1 MEYSKLFEMRKTKII
16 NNLKNFE
23 MRDNE
28 DLPILDFL
36 NTLDKNKSYT
46 FLEVGSGLC
55 RFVDKIKDIYPNLD
69 IVCFEINPDLAEIAI
84 SKGYN
89 VINGDILKNTLNS
102 NQYDIVHC
110 SHVIEHFKYPDII
123 FVIDEL
129 LRITKLDAYCIIR
142 TPLMSY
148 SFYFDIDHVRPY
160 PPEAIINYL
169 NNVQQQKKGKNK
181 IEIEKIWYRTEA
193 KQYCKL
199 DKNSFFFILP
209 FRSFINKRI
218 DWINIK
224 FIESWNK
231 YRFPATKPNG
241 YVMITKKIS

>member
-1 MEYSKLFEMRKTKII
+1 MRKEKKKR
-16 NNLKNFE
+16 NLINFE
-23 MRDNE
+23 LRDNE

-36 NTLDKNKSYT
+36 NTLDKNKPYT

-55 RFVDKIKDIYPNLD
+55 RFVDKIRVIYPNLE
-69 IVCFEINPDLAEIAI
+69 IVCFEINPDLSQLAY
-84 SKGYN
+84 SKGYSI
-89 VINGDILKNTLNS
+89 INEDILKNSLES
-102 NQYDIVHC
+102 NHYDIVHC
-110 SHVIEHFKYPDII
+110 SHVIEHFKYPEII

-129 LRITKLDAYCIIR
+129 LRVTKLGAYCIIR

-169 NNVQQQKKGKNK
+169 NNDQQQRKGKNK
-181 IEIEKIWYRTEA
+181 VEIEKIWYRTEA
-193 KQYCKL
+193 KQFYHLYKS
-199 DKNSFFFILP
+199 SFFFVLP
-209 FRSFINKRI
+209 FKYFFNKRI
-218 DWINIK
+218 DWINSK

-241 YVMITKKIS
+241 YVMVVKKVS